1 MEAIEPLG
9 FEGKIVELESK
20 IEELKKL
27 SDGDEL
33 DLSSEIEKLNQKLE
47 ILREEIYKNVTAK

>member
-27 SDGDEL
+27 SDGD
-33 DLSSEIEKLNQKLE
+33 N
-47 ILREEIYKNVTAK
+47 